1 MFYVCFVLGLS
12 GTRDLST
19 PIYVCIGK
27 VEGLEVGLTLGLV
40 NNDGYMKLSLL
51 NSSCD
56 VNNITIDL
64 DGGASLLYQG

>member
-1 MFYVCFVLGLS
+1 MYW
-12 GTRDLST
+12 
-19 PIYVCIGK
+19 K